1 MLGFLER
8 RPARNPNFRPKV
20 QNGENEHFLAKIMIL
35 VKFAKKAEI
44 YLNFIDFSLENKA
57 KSASSIF
64 LIILSKFL
72 EILEIPGFFV
82 IFMKISWKSWNC
94 TFSHFCDPAY
104 LA

>member
-1 MLGFLER
+1 MLGLVER

-35 VKFAKKAEI
+35 VKFAKKAGI

-72 EILEIPGFFV
+72 EILKIPGFFV

>member
-1 MLGFLER
+1 
-8 RPARNPNFRPKV
+8 
-20 QNGENEHFLAKIMIL
+20 

-72 EILEIPGFFV
+72 EILKIHGFFV
-82 IFMKISWKSWNC
+82 IFMKIS
-94 TFSHFCDPAY
+94 
-104 LA
+104 